1 MSFYDKYRA
10 KTLLYLDND
19 LQGEE
24 LDAFR
29 NHLETCGGC
38 RASLEA
44 ELALSRLLRGSR
56 PLYSAPDRL
65 RSRVSALLRG
75 DSEHKVPKYP
85 V

>member
-19 LQGEE
+19 LQVDE

-29 NHLETCGGC
+29 AHLETCGGC
-38 RASLEA
+38 RASLDA
-44 ELALSRLLRGSR
+44 ELALSLLLRRSR

-65 RSRVSALLRG
+65 RSRVSALSRG
-75 DSEHKVPKYP
+75 YSKYNVPE
-85 V
+85 

>member
-10 KTLLYLDND
+10 KTLRYLDND

-29 NHLETCGGC
+29 THLETCGGC

-44 ELALSRLLRGSR
+44 ELALSLLLIRSR
-56 PLYSAPDRL
+56 PLHQAPDPL
-65 RSRVSALLRG
+65 RSRVYALLFG
-75 DSEHKVPKYP
+75 TPDHNLPD
-85 V
+85 

>member
-1 MSFYDKYRA
+1 MSCYDKYRA
-10 KTLLYLDND
+10 KIPRYLDND

-44 ELALSRLLRGSR
+44 EFALSLLLRRSR

-65 RSRVSALLRG
+65 RSRVSALSRG
-75 DSEHKVPKYP
+75 YSKYNVPE
-85 V
+85 

>member
-1 MSFYDKYRA
+1 MSFYDEYRA
-10 KTLLYLDND
+10 KTLRYLDND

-29 NHLETCGGC
+29 KHFETCAGC

-44 ELALSRLLRGSR
+44 ELALSLLLRRSR
-56 PLYSAPDRL
+56 PLYSTPDRL

-75 DSEHKVPKYP
+75 APEHNLPE
-85 V
+85 